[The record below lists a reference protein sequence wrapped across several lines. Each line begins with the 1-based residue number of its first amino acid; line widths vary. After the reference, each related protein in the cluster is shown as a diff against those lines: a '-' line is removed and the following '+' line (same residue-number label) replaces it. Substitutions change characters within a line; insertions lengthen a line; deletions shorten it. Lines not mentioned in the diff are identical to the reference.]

1 MKTHTVDL
9 RELQDFQTKEKVL
22 FASSSREQKKL
33 YCTLRGGYEVWQFGV
48 LVLETMQPYSAIEKY
63 NSLKALTV

>member
-22 FASSSREQKKL
+22 FASSSKEQKKL
-33 YCTLRGGYEVWQFGV
+33 YCTLRGSYEVWQFGV

-63 NSLKALTV
+63 NSLKA